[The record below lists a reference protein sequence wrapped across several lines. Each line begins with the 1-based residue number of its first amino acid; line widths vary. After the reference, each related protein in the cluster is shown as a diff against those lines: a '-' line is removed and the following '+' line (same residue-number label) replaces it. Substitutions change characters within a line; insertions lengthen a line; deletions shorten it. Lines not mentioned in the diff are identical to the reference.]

1 MTVSSI
7 VISLIEIISL
17 LLIYNIII
25 KDDIF
30 FEIKVKTIVS
40 IITTCF
46 YVVLVRVYN
55 VDQLII
61 LVGVLFLNA
70 IIVSKL
76 EKKDTLLTFIELV
89 VSFLIVAVFELI
101 TMFIVHLIMGDTDI
115 EPLTYCILIVITMS
129 SLILLLNKNGL
140 NKKIRLS
147 EFFSKYKSINIII
160 LNLFVF
166 FLFIKVLLSNE
177 LMETNI
183 VIPIAILALIL
194 VGVNCYFYVFLYNIL
209 NEKKKDEIKTS
220 FDPLLNDLM
229 GKLRANEHEYKNHL
243 NTIWSIVQISKP
255 EEVREKVKE
264 YIGNLVENNE
274 VFSKLIDVEN
284 TIVKAVLYNK
294 AQRAEK
300 LGIKYKYRVTSD
312 LKNISLDN
320 SELTVILSNLLNN
333 AIEATS
339 MIKNKEIEVYIGEDE
354 KYYTISVKNY
364 TENMENENLYN
375 IFKIGYTT
383 KGEGRGYGLYNIKEI
398 VEKNKGKIRISLEN
412 EILILTIK
420 FLK

>member
-115 EPLTYCILIVITMS
+115 EPLTYCILIVIIMS

-147 EFFSKYKSINIII
+147 EFFSKYKSINIIV

-274 VFSKLIDVEN
+274 VFSKVIDVEN

>member
-70 IIVSKL
+70 IIISKL

-89 VSFLIVAVFELI
+89 VSFLIVTVFELI
-101 TMFIVHLIMGDTDI
+101 TMFIVYLIMGDTDI
-115 EPLTYCILIVITMS
+115 EPLTYCILIVIIMI

-147 EFFSKYKSINIII
+147 EFFSKYKSINIIV

-264 YIGNLVENNE
+264 YIGNLVESNE
-274 VFSKLIDVEN
+274 AFSKLIDVEN
-284 TIVKAVLYNK
+284 TIVKAV
-294 AQRAEK
+294 RE
-300 LGIKYKYRVTSD
+300 
-312 LKNISLDN
+312 
-320 SELTVILSNLLNN
+320 
-333 AIEATS
+333 
-339 MIKNKEIEVYIGEDE
+339 
-354 KYYTISVKNY
+354 
-364 TENMENENLYN
+364 
-375 IFKIGYTT
+375 
-383 KGEGRGYGLYNIKEI
+383 
-398 VEKNKGKIRISLEN
+398 
-412 EILILTIK
+412 
-420 FLK
+420 

>member
-115 EPLTYCILIVITMS
+115 EPLTYCILIVIIMS

-147 EFFSKYKSINIII
+147 EFFSKYKSINIIV

-300 LGIKYKYRVTSD
+300 LGIKYKYR
-312 LKNISLDN
+312 L
-320 SELTVILSNLLNN
+320 
-333 AIEATS
+333 
-339 MIKNKEIEVYIGEDE
+339 
-354 KYYTISVKNY
+354 VK
-364 TENMENENLYN
+364 MKS
-375 IFKIGYTT
+375 IIQ
-383 KGEGRGYGLYNIKEI
+383 
-398 VEKNKGKIRISLEN
+398 
-412 EILILTIK
+412 
-420 FLK
+420 

>member
-25 KDDIF
+25 RDDIF

-70 IIVSKL
+70 IIISKL

-89 VSFLIVAVFELI
+89 VSFLIVTVFELI
-101 TMFIVHLIMGDTDI
+101 TMFIVYLIMGDTDI
-115 EPLTYCILIVITMS
+115 EPLTYCILIVIIMI

-147 EFFSKYKSINIII
+147 EFFSKYKSINIIV

-229 GKLRANEHEYKNHL
+229 GKLHCSLLGYL
-243 NTIWSIVQISKP
+243 
-255 EEVREKVKE
+255 
-264 YIGNLVENNE
+264 YIP
-274 VFSKLIDVEN
+274 
-284 TIVKAVLYNK
+284 
-294 AQRAEK
+294 
-300 LGIKYKYRVTSD
+300 
-312 LKNISLDN
+312 
-320 SELTVILSNLLNN
+320 
-333 AIEATS
+333 
-339 MIKNKEIEVYIGEDE
+339 
-354 KYYTISVKNY
+354 
-364 TENMENENLYN
+364 
-375 IFKIGYTT
+375 
-383 KGEGRGYGLYNIKEI
+383 
-398 VEKNKGKIRISLEN
+398 
-412 EILILTIK
+412 
-420 FLK
+420 

>member
-1 MTVSSI
+1 MDVPSI
-7 VISLIEIISL
+7 VISLIEILTL

-25 KDDIF
+25 RDDIF
-30 FEIKVKTIVS
+30 FKIKLKTIIA
-40 IITTCF
+40 IITTVF
-46 YVVLVRVYN
+46 YVLLVKVYN

-89 VSFLIVAVFELI
+89 VSFLIVTVFELI

-115 EPLTYCILIVITMS
+115 EPLTYCILIAITMGI
-129 SLILLLNKNGL
+129 LIFLLNKNGL
-140 NKKIRLS
+140 NRKIRLS
-147 EFFSKYKSINIII
+147 EFFSKYKSINIIV

-166 FLFIKVLLSNE
+166 FLFIKVLLTNE

-183 VIPIAILALIL
+183 VIPIAILTLIL

-209 NEKKKDEIKTS
+209 NEKKKNEIKTS
-220 FDPLLNDLM
+220 FNPLINDLM

-255 EEVREKVKE
+255 EEVRDKVKE

-274 VFSKLIDVEN
+274 GFSKLLDVEN

-300 LGIKYKYRVTSD
+300 LGITYKYRVTSN

-339 MIKNKEIEVYIGEDE
+339 MIKNKEMEVDISEDE
-354 KYYTISVKNY
+354 KYYIISVINY
-364 TENMENENLYN
+364 TENMKNENLYN
-375 IFKIGYTT
+375 IFKMGYTT

-398 VEKNKGKIRISLEN
+398 VEKHKGKIKISLEN
-412 EILILTIK
+412 EIINLTIK

>member
-115 EPLTYCILIVITMS
+115 EPLTYCILIVIIMS

-147 EFFSKYKSINIII
+147 EFFSKYKSINIIV

-284 TIVKAVLYNK
+284 TIVKAVRLLPSQGFPQLPCRKYN
-294 AQRAEK
+294 
-300 LGIKYKYRVTSD
+300 S
-312 LKNISLDN
+312 
-320 SELTVILSNLLNN
+320 
-333 AIEATS
+333 
-339 MIKNKEIEVYIGEDE
+339 
-354 KYYTISVKNY
+354 
-364 TENMENENLYN
+364 
-375 IFKIGYTT
+375 
-383 KGEGRGYGLYNIKEI
+383 
-398 VEKNKGKIRISLEN
+398 
-412 EILILTIK
+412 
-420 FLK
+420 

>member
-115 EPLTYCILIVITMS
+115 EPLTYCILIVIIMS

-147 EFFSKYKSINIII
+147 EFFSKYKSINIIK
-160 LNLFVF
+160 LKF
-166 FLFIKVLLSNE
+166 FFFCIF
-177 LMETNI
+177 
-183 VIPIAILALIL
+183 LI
-194 VGVNCYFYVFLYNIL
+194 Y
-209 NEKKKDEIKTS
+209 KS
-220 FDPLLNDLM
+220 F
-229 GKLRANEHEYKNHL
+229 
-243 NTIWSIVQISKP
+243 
-255 EEVREKVKE
+255 
-264 YIGNLVENNE
+264 
-274 VFSKLIDVEN
+274 
-284 TIVKAVLYNK
+284 
-294 AQRAEK
+294 
-300 LGIKYKYRVTSD
+300 
-312 LKNISLDN
+312 
-320 SELTVILSNLLNN
+320 
-333 AIEATS
+333 
-339 MIKNKEIEVYIGEDE
+339 
-354 KYYTISVKNY
+354 
-364 TENMENENLYN
+364 
-375 IFKIGYTT
+375 T
-383 KGEGRGYGLYNIKEI
+383 K
-398 VEKNKGKIRISLEN
+398 
-412 EILILTIK
+412 
-420 FLK
+420 

>member
-25 KDDIF
+25 RDDIF

-101 TMFIVHLIMGDTDI
+101 TMFIVHLIMGDNDI

-129 SLILLLNKNGL
+129 SLILLLNKIGL

-147 EFFSKYKSINIII
+147 EFFSKYKSINIIV

-300 LGIKYKYRVTSD
+300 LGITYKYRVTSD

-354 KYYTISVKNY
+354 TYYTISVKNY

>member
-140 NKKIRLS
+140 NKKNRLS
-147 EFFSKYKSINIII
+147 EFLSKYKSINIII

-183 VIPIAILALIL
+183 VITIVILALIL

-264 YIGNLVENNE
+264 YIGNLVENNG

-420 FLK
+420 FFK

>member
-1 MTVSSI
+1 M
-7 VISLIEIISL
+7 
-17 LLIYNIII
+17 
-25 KDDIF
+25 
-30 FEIKVKTIVS
+30 
-40 IITTCF
+40 
-46 YVVLVRVYN
+46 
-55 VDQLII
+55 
-61 LVGVLFLNA
+61 
-70 IIVSKL
+70 
-76 EKKDTLLTFIELV
+76 TFIELV
-89 VSFLIVAVFELI
+89 VSFLIVTVFELI
-101 TMFIVHLIMGDTDI
+101 TMFIVYLIMGDTDI
-115 EPLTYCILIVITMS
+115 EPLTYCILIVIIMI

-147 EFFSKYKSINIII
+147 EFFSKYKSINIIV

-264 YIGNLVENNE
+264 YIGNLVESNE
-274 VFSKLIDVEN
+274 AFSKLIDVEN

-300 LGIKYKYRVTSD
+300 LGIIYKYRVTSD

-339 MIKNKEIEVYIGEDE
+339 MIKKKEIEVDIGEDE
-354 KYYTISVKNY
+354 KHYIISVKNY

-375 IFKIGYTT
+375 IFKMGYTT

-398 VEKNKGKIRISLEN
+398 VEKNKGKIMISLEN
-412 EILILTIK
+412 EILTLTIK

>member
-25 KDDIF
+25 RDDIF

-70 IIVSKL
+70 IIISKL

-89 VSFLIVAVFELI
+89 VSFLIVTVFELI
-101 TMFIVHLIMGDTDI
+101 TMFIVYLIMGDTDI
-115 EPLTYCILIVITMS
+115 EPLTYCILIVIIMI

-147 EFFSKYKSINIII
+147 EFFSKYKSINIIV

-264 YIGNLVENNE
+264 YIGNLVESNE
-274 VFSKLIDVEN
+274 AFSKLIDVEN
-284 TIVKAVLYNK
+284 TIVKAV
-294 AQRAEK
+294 RE
-300 LGIKYKYRVTSD
+300 
-312 LKNISLDN
+312 
-320 SELTVILSNLLNN
+320 
-333 AIEATS
+333 
-339 MIKNKEIEVYIGEDE
+339 
-354 KYYTISVKNY
+354 
-364 TENMENENLYN
+364 
-375 IFKIGYTT
+375 
-383 KGEGRGYGLYNIKEI
+383 
-398 VEKNKGKIRISLEN
+398 
-412 EILILTIK
+412 
-420 FLK
+420 

>member
-115 EPLTYCILIVITMS
+115 EPLTYCILIVIIMS

-147 EFFSKYKSINIII
+147 EFFSKYKSINIIV

-209 NEKKKDEIKTS
+209 NEKKKMK
-220 FDPLLNDLM
+220 
-229 GKLRANEHEYKNHL
+229 
-243 NTIWSIVQISKP
+243 
-255 EEVREKVKE
+255 
-264 YIGNLVENNE
+264 
-274 VFSKLIDVEN
+274 
-284 TIVKAVLYNK
+284 
-294 AQRAEK
+294 
-300 LGIKYKYRVTSD
+300 
-312 LKNISLDN
+312 
-320 SELTVILSNLLNN
+320 
-333 AIEATS
+333 
-339 MIKNKEIEVYIGEDE
+339 
-354 KYYTISVKNY
+354 
-364 TENMENENLYN
+364 
-375 IFKIGYTT
+375 
-383 KGEGRGYGLYNIKEI
+383 
-398 VEKNKGKIRISLEN
+398 
-412 EILILTIK
+412 
-420 FLK
+420 